1 MASRS
6 LLVLFCLFFSGL
18 AALVY
23 QVIWTRLLGFAFGTT
38 TEAIGTVLAVFFGG
52 MALGN
57 ALAARHFS
65 RVERPLRV
73 YALLELAIGVF
84 ALVSLPLLWR
94 LETVY
99 AWVGADHGVLGAAL
113 LRIATAALVLLP
125 PTVAMGATLPVV
137 ARALVAA
144 DASLGRWSAY
154 LYTAN
159 TLGAVAGAYLSGF
172 WLIPGLGLG
181 LSVVLAALVNLAV
194 AAAVL
199 VSAAHVVATPEPPER
214 PLPDARMAPE
224 ARAGARAE
232 RVWYLV
238 FFGISGFVAIGYEI
252 VWSKTFSVLME
263 GTLYGFSSVLSAYLL
278 GIALGSLAISG
289 RVDRVRDLPRLFGG
303 LHLAIGACVALGMVA
318 VPWLPWA
325 FGRLIAW
332 SGSEDILHLAF
343 LVILPIV
350 LLPTALFGAAF
361 PVLIRLYSPNAA
373 SVGRGMGVAVA
384 VNTAGSIASSLL
396 VGFWWIPSLG
406 SDATLYVLLLLDLAA
421 GFLVVLRFQTTRGR
435 ERLAGLAAA
444 AVLVLGVATAYN
456 GAHLERAL
464 VGRWVGAPG
473 MLDYRGAV
481 DSVLA
486 NTRLVLEG
494 RHAVVSVHEESWGRR
509 IRTNGMPEASR
520 AFAEPYNSTE
530 VDLLG
535 ILPYLVAETPRRG
548 LVIGFGG
555 GGTVDAL
562 THTALQEIEVVEL
575 EGRVIEAADTLYAG
589 VPLPLEDPRVR
600 LHVNDGRHH
609 LLLRHHRG
617 EDGYDVIASQPS
629 HPWLAGAANLF
640 TEDFFSLVRDNLS
653 EGGVFALWLNGFRID
668 PESALAVMTS
678 FDRVFP
684 GGHLV
689 GVGGESSPWSS
700 LVLLGG
706 RRPVVWRS
714 ADVATRLAEDALSR
728 ALALHGFVGPESL
741 LALFEGPIGAFAAL
755 EPQLSNTD
763 DNAFLEARIPRM
775 RTWGTLDPTPVL
787 ERLPDDTP
795 VLPPIEGELDL
806 AALSDALF
814 EIDPGVSPWPL
825 LGRARR
831 LHDVHGEPLGA
842 ERALRRARVD
852 LRDPGREADARGR
865 LEALAER
872 PALRRAAHRVL
883 GLHAA
888 LRRNQLVEAA
898 RHFEAAFAV
907 SGAAQD
913 AYDAA
918 RAWRRVDRDTAW
930 RWAQRVPP
938 AEREAFPR
946 LALYAAEAALARG
959 AAPSELAAVRD
970 ALLRYRDTEEGRRFD
985 GVNAVLAE
993 LALRLGDRDA
1003 ARAFGDAD
1011 RRDRQRAAGPVLA
1024 QLDAALTREDGATAT
1039 RLLAELRRLAP
1050 SDLSTLHAVA
1060 RVARARDDT
1069 ESFEA
1074 ALAEIE
1080 RWSPTL
1086 AGGRFEAQRI
1096 RRSARALDAP
1106 EPGATPPTGWEG
1118 RAPPEAGPANAAPGG
1133 SG

>member
-1 MASRS
+1 M
-6 LLVLFCLFFSGL
+6 LFCLFFSGL

-23 QVIWTRLLGFAFGTT
+23 QVLWTRLLGFAFGTT

-99 AWVGADHGVLGAAL
+99 AWVGTDHGVLGAAL

-144 DASLGRWSAY
+144 DATLGRWSAY
-154 LYTAN
+154 LYAAN

-181 LSVVLAALVNLAV
+181 VSVVLAALVNLAV

-199 VSAAHVVATPEPPER
+199 LAVGHVVATPEPDR
-214 PLPDARMAPE
+214 SAVVAAKADAGSTSGR
-224 ARAGARAE
+224 G
-232 RVWYLV
+232 WYLF
-238 FFGISGFVAIGYEI
+238 FFGVSGFVAIGYEI

-278 GIALGSLAISG
+278 GIALGSLAIAG

-325 FGRLIAW
+325 FGRLVAW

-361 PVLIRLYSPNAA
+361 PVLIRLYAPTAA
-373 SVGRGMGVAVA
+373 AVGRGMGVAVA
-384 VNTAGSIASSLL
+384 VNTAGSIAASLL

-406 SDATLYVLLLLDLAA
+406 SDATLYLLLLLDLAA
-421 GFLVVLRFQTTRGR
+421 GFLVVLRFQTSRGR
-435 ERLAGLAAA
+435 ERLAGLATA

-464 VGRWVGAPG
+464 VGRWVGAPR
-473 MLDYRGAV
+473 MLDYRSAV

-535 ILPYLVAETPRRG
+535 VLPYLVAEDPRRG

-562 THTALQEIEVVEL
+562 THTALEEIEVVEL

-589 VPLPLEDPRVR
+589 VPLPLEDPRVT
-600 LHVNDGRHH
+600 LHLNDGRHH
-609 LLLRHHRG
+609 LLLRRHRG
-617 EDGYDVIASQPS
+617 DDGYDVIASQPS

-640 TEDFFSLVRDNLS
+640 TEDFFALVRDNLA

-668 PESALAVMTS
+668 SESALAVITS

-689 GVGGESSPWSS
+689 GVGGDNSPWSS

-706 RRPVVWRS
+706 RQPVVWRS
-714 ADVATRLAEDALSR
+714 VDAAVRLREAELSR
-728 ALALHGFVGPESL
+728 ALALHGFESPEEL
-741 LALFEGPIGAFAAL
+741 LALFEGPVGAFAAL
-755 EPQLSNTD
+755 DPSLSNTD
-763 DNAFLEARIPRM
+763 DNAFLEARIPRL
-775 RTWGTLDPTPVL
+775 RTWGTLDPAPIL
-787 ERLPDDTP
+787 ERLPADTP
-795 VLPPIEGELDL
+795 VLPPVEGGVDL
-806 AALSDALF
+806 VAVSDAIL
-814 EIDPGVSPWPL
+814 DTASGASPWPL

-831 LHDVHGEPLGA
+831 LLDVHGEPLGA

-852 LRDPGREADARGR
+852 LRDPEREADARRR
-865 LEALAER
+865 LESLAEE
-872 PALRRAAHRVL
+872 PALRRAAHRAL

-888 LRRNQLVEAA
+888 LRRGQLADAA
-898 RHFEAAFAV
+898 RHFEAAYAV
-907 SGAAQD
+907 SGAPQD

-918 RAWRRVDRDTAW
+918 RAWRRVDREAAW
-930 RWAQRVPP
+930 RWAARIPA
-938 AEREAFPR
+938 AERDSFPR
-946 LALYAAEAALARG
+946 LALYDAEIALARG
-959 AAPSELAAVRD
+959 APPQELAAARD
-970 ALLRYRDTEEGRRFD
+970 ALLRYRDTEEGRSFD
-985 GVNAVLAE
+985 GVNAVVAE
-993 LALRLGDRDA
+993 LSLRLGDTGA
-1003 ARAFGDAD
+1003 ARAYWDAD
-1011 RRDRQRAAGPVLA
+1011 RRDRQRTSAPVRA
-1024 QLDAALTREDGATAT
+1024 QLQAALARDDPASAN
-1039 RLLAELRRLAP
+1039 RLLDELLRLAP
-1050 SDLSTLHAVA
+1050 SDLTTLHAVA
-1060 RVARARDDT
+1060 RVARAQGD
-1069 ESFEA
+1069 EEAFEA

-1086 AGGRFEAQRI
+1086 SGGRFEAQRI
-1096 RRSARALDAP
+1096 RRSARALDASGP
-1106 EPGATPPTGWEG
+1106 EGWGGAP
-1118 RAPPEAGPANAAPGG
+1118 ADGPATAVPGERG
-1133 SG
+1133 